1 MSSERQLTLAV
12 WLQKAL
18 KSVAISRGE
27 SDSLDSRTYRQS
39 VLRSRQVYDP
49 LLRLQ
54 TLGYRP
60 RIMGSG
66 VREAILNLLRDELK
80 EFISEDRTYSASY
93 PILGGMGGGSLV
105 EDILEN
111 LVRAAIVEG
120 PEASARAFYDSI
132 ASQIHRLTAEMGS
145 GGADNV
151 LVSEFV
157 GGKSLDLM
165 VMRV

>member
-1 MSSERQLTLAV
+1 MSSERQLRR
-12 WLQKAL
+12 WQCGCKKAL
-18 KSVAISRGE
+18 KKRGHLAE
-27 SDSLDSRTYRQS
+27 ASLTVSTSRTYRQS

-60 RIMGSG
+60 RIMDSG

-120 PEASARAFYDSI
+120 PEA
-132 ASQIHRLTAEMGS
+132 
-145 GGADNV
+145 
-151 LVSEFV
+151 
-157 GGKSLDLM
+157 
-165 VMRV
+165 